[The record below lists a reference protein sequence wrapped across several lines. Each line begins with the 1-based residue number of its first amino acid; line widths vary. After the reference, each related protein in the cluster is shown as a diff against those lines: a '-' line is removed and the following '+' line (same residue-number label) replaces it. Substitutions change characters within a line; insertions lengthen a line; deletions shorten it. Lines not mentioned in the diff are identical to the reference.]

1 MPSVLGIYL
10 YRPTRPLAPKK
21 PSPPQVCTYPNSR
34 TYVCASAI
42 PARGPSS
49 RPPIVTETGASQSLE
64 LLLVGKK
71 PRAVGHHVVPFARAA
86 RPPGIITP
94 GPSPRTILMYP
105 ACGTFVK
112 LIRKIPG
119 NNSTSLAGLGSGFE
133 RLHVPSPNPIGSQG
147 PRLIDMTFWRFE
159 AGIRSRSILQSTVSW
174 PSGSKCAPQ

>member
-1 MPSVLGIYL
+1 MSYL
-10 YRPTRPLAPKK
+10 YRPARPLAPKN
-21 PSPPQVCTYPNSR
+21 PFPPKVCTYPDSR

-42 PARGPSS
+42 PARGPRS

-94 GPSPRTILMYP
+94 GLSPRTILMYRMRY
-105 ACGTFVK
+105 VSE
-112 LIRKIPG
+112 LIRK
-119 NNSTSLAGLGSGFE
+119 TSGKTQHPLQAWEVDFE

-159 AGIRSRSILQSTVSW
+159 AETRSRSILQSTVSW

>member
-1 MPSVLGIYL
+1 MLV
-10 YRPTRPLAPKK
+10 PKN
-21 PSPPQVCTYPNSR
+21 PFPPPRRLRYTYPDSR

-42 PARGPSS
+42 PARGPRS
-49 RPPIVTETGASQSLE
+49 RPPIVTETGASQSLG
-64 LLLVGKK
+64 LLLGKK

-159 AGIRSRSILQSTVSW
+159 AETRSRSILQSTVSW

>member
-1 MPSVLGIYL
+1 M
-10 YRPTRPLAPKK
+10 
-21 PSPPQVCTYPNSR
+21 CTYPNSR

-42 PARGPSS
+42 PARGPRS

-86 RPPGIITP
+86 RPPEIITP
-94 GPSPRTILMYP
+94 GPSPRTILMYRMRY
-105 ACGTFVK
+105 
-112 LIRKIPG
+112 IRETHPENPW
-119 NNSTSLAGLGSGFE
+119 NNSTSLASLGSGFE